1 MRKIY
6 WHNRTTKK
14 HKKINE
20 INVKTNDNNN
30 NNNNN
35 NNNSNSKNNNN
46 NNNNNNSQT
55 VRVSKRIWRIIIIKA
70 SNQSNGGENK
80 LGYFPW
86 TYKFVPRNEQ
96 FSSSHA
102 LGKLFTC
109 RNRSCPRTS
118 NFRACFRTKW
128 RLLLIY
134 THSIFRVG
142 GSPGLTLT
150 IWSTNLWRM
159 SFVMTNRILYVVFGV
174 IRLVFN
180 SIYWD
185 VKLSC
190 PGP

>member
-14 HKKINE
+14 HKEINE
-20 INVKTNDNNN
+20 INVKTNDNNNNVNTNLYLGISKPTPFTRINTINN

-102 LGKLFTC
+102 VGKLFAS
-109 RNRSCPRTS
+109 RNR
-118 NFRACFRTKW
+118 
-128 RLLLIY
+128 
-134 THSIFRVG
+134 
-142 GSPGLTLT
+142 
-150 IWSTNLWRM
+150 
-159 SFVMTNRILYVVFGV
+159 
-174 IRLVFN
+174 
-180 SIYWD
+180 
-185 VKLSC
+185 
-190 PGP
+190 